1 MRLSDLLLHPSD
13 QKQLSAL
20 VDSEVGSIMLEA
32 DRGFGK
38 ETVARALAN
47 ELTGS
52 RPEYMTVLEPL
63 ESSITIEQIRGLKS
77 FFSLKTHSRDTKRV
91 AILVNADTMTTEAQ
105 NSLLKLLEEPPKNCY
120 IILTVSHPEQLL
132 GTISSRVQ
140 TVHLRNLPLD
150 KVKQHFQTKG
160 HKSMEIDRAV
170 SLTNGLLGV
179 STTILLGDNTA
190 YVDSLERAKQLLGQK
205 HLERLKAVDM
215 LTKDK
220 QATLLILDAFKTIAT
235 AGIRK
240 GSKSQEN
247 LWKSLLKAS
256 STAEQ
261 QLAVNAS
268 TKLVLTN
275 LFLSL

>member
-1 MRLSDLLLHPSD
+1 MHLSDLLLHPSD
-13 QKQLSAL
+13 QKQLAAL
-20 VDSEVGSIMLEA
+20 LASEVGSIMLEA

-38 ETVARALAN
+38 ETIARVLAS
-47 ELTGS
+47 ELTNS
-52 RPEYMTVLEPL
+52 RPEYMTVIEPQ
-63 ESSITIEQIRGLKS
+63 ETSITIEQIRSLKS
-77 FFSLKTHSRDTKRV
+77 FFSLKAHSTDTKRV
-91 AILVNADTMTTEAQ
+91 AVLVNADTMTTEAQ

-140 TVHLRNLPLD
+140 TVHLRNLPVD
-150 KVKQHFQTKG
+150 NVKQYFQTKG
-160 HKSMEIDRAV
+160 YKSVDIDRVA
-170 SLTNGLLGV
+170 SLANGLVGV
-179 STTILLGDNTA
+179 STTILLGENTA
-190 YVDSLERAKQLLGQK
+190 YVDSLEHAKQLLGQK
-205 HLERLKAVDM
+205 HLDRLKAVDM

-220 QATLLILDAFKTIAT
+220 QATLLILDAFKIIAT

-247 LWKSLLKAS
+247 LWKALLKAS